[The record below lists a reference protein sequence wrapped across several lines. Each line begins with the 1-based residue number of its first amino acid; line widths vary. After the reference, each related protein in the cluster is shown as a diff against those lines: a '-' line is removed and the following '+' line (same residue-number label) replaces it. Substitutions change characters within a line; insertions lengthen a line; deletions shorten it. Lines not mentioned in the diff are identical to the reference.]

1 MKRLFKTMTAAG
13 VIAGAV
19 AAFAA
24 AQAGE
29 IVIGQLNDR
38 TGPTA
43 AIGQNLGA
51 GINDYIRLVNQKG
64 GVEGHTIRM
73 IEVDNQYKVPPSVE
87 AYQRFKA
94 EGAVLVGLYGTPITQ
109 ALTAD
114 LQKDNIPGTS
124 PGFGTAA
131 SADGASYPFLFPA
144 AASYWS
150 QAGGA
155 VEFARTQLGGS
166 VKGKKIAYLFYDNPA
181 GREGLPVLRRLA
193 ELEGFELGEFPVP
206 PPGVEMSNQVRDIS
220 RRFKADFIISHLFG
234 RAPSVQLKELSRAN
248 FPLNK
253 VVSFVWGASEAD
265 VKAAGGYEAAVGYNG
280 LQFAGVGDDFPIRQ
294 EIKAMYKAD
303 GKEPPAEMD
312 STVFYNRGL
321 LIAALH
327 TEAIRHAV
335 IAKGGSAD
343 ITGVDVRDGFR
354 AIKDF
359 SLGGLVPPLNLA
371 GGDHEG
377 GGWVRVFTVTKDGFA
392 PRTDWFKGYRDI
404 VFEMIKEDAAKKKSN

>member
-1 MKRLFKTMTAAG
+1 MKRLFKTLTAAG

-19 AAFAA
+19 AAFSA

-43 AIGQNLGA
+43 NVGVGM
-51 GINDYIRLVNQKG
+51 GTGYNDYIRLINSKG

-87 AYQRFKA
+87 AYQRFKS

-114 LQKDNIPGTS
+114 LQKDKIPGTS

-155 VEFARTQLGGS
+155 VQFAKDELGGEL
-166 VKGKKIAYLFYDNPA
+166 KGKKIAYLFYDNPA
-181 GREGLPVLRRLA
+181 GREGLPVIRKLA
-193 ELEGFELGEFPVP
+193 EIEGFELQEFPVP
-206 PPGVEMSNQVRDIS
+206 APGVEMSNQVRDIS
-220 RRFKADFIISHLFG
+220 RRFKADFVISHLFG
-234 RAPSVQLKELSRAN
+234 RAPSVQLKEFNRAGYPLS
-248 FPLNK
+248 K
-253 VVSFVWGASEAD
+253 VVSFVWGASESD
-265 VKAAGGYEAAVGYNG
+265 IEAAGGFAENVGYNG
-280 LQFAGVGDDFPIRQ
+280 IQFAGVGDDFPIRQ
-294 EIKAMYKAD
+294 EIRDMYKAA
-303 GKEPPAEMD
+303 GEEPPAEMD
-312 STVFYNRGL
+312 KTVFYNRGIL
-321 LIAALH
+321 TQALH
-327 TEAIRHAV
+327 VEAIRNA
-335 IAKGGSAD
+335 IKANGGKAD
-343 ITGVDVRDGFR
+343 ITGEQVRDGFHQ
-354 AIKDF
+354 IKDF
-359 SLGGLVPPLNLA
+359 SLGGLIPPLNLG

-377 GGWVRVFTVTKDGFA
+377 GGWVRVFTVTKDGYA
-392 PRTDWFKGYRDI
+392 AKTDWFKGYRDV
-404 VFEMIKEDAAKKKSN
+404 VFEMIKEDAAQKKE

>member
-1 MKRLFKTMTAAG
+1 MRSLFKTLTAAS
-13 VIAGAV
+13 VIASAV
-19 AAFAA
+19 AAFSA

-43 AIGQNLGA
+43 AVGTNLGA
-51 GINDYIRLVNQKG
+51 GLNDYIKLVNKKG
-64 GVEGHTIRM
+64 GIGGHSIRM
-73 IEVDNQYKVPPSVE
+73 IEVDIQYKVPPAVE
-87 AYQRFKA
+87 AYQRFKS

-114 LQKDNIPGTS
+114 LEKDKIPGTS

-131 SADGASYPFLFPA
+131 SADGKSYPFLFPA
-144 AASYWS
+144 ASSYWS

-155 VEFARTQLGGS
+155 VQFAKDQLGGAI
-166 VKGKKIAYLFYDNPA
+166 KGKKIAYLFYDNPA
-181 GREGLPVLRRLA
+181 GREGLPVLRKLA
-193 ELEGFELGEFPVP
+193 GMEGFELGEFPVP
-206 PPGVEMSNQVRDIS
+206 APGVEMSNQIRDIS
-220 RRFKADFIISHLFG
+220 RRFKADFVISHLFG
-234 RAPSVQLKELSRAN
+234 RAPSVQLKEMNRAG
-248 FPLNK
+248 FPLDK
-253 VVSFVWGASEAD
+253 VVSFVWGGSEAD
-265 VKAAGGYEAAVGYNG
+265 IGAAGGFAANVGYNG

-294 EIKAMYKAD
+294 EIKAMYKAE
-303 GKEPPAEMD
+303 GKEAPEEMA

-327 TEAIRHAV
+327 MEAIKNAV
-335 IAKGGSAD
+335 AANGGGAD
-343 ITGVDVRDGFR
+343 ITGEGVRDGFR

-392 PRTDWFKGYRDI
+392 PKTDWFKGYRDV
-404 VFEMIKEDAAKKKSN
+404 VFEMIKEDAAKKKGG

>member
-1 MKRLFKTMTAAG
+1 MRSLFKTLTAAG

-19 AAFAA
+19 AAFSA

-43 AIGQNLGA
+43 NVGSNLGA
-51 GINDYIRLVNQKG
+51 GINDYIKLVNSQG

-87 AYQRFKA
+87 AYQRFKS

-131 SADGASYPFLFPA
+131 SADGESYPFLFPA

-155 VEFARTQLGGS
+155 VQFAKDRLGGEL
-166 VKGKKIAYLFYDNPA
+166 KGKKIAYLFYDNPA
-181 GREGLPVLRRLA
+181 GREGLPVIRKLS
-193 ELEGFELGEFPVP
+193 EIEGFTLQEFPVP
-206 PPGVEMSNQVRDIS
+206 APGVEMSNQVRDIA
-220 RRFKADFIISHLFG
+220 RRFRADFVISHLFG
-234 RAPSVQLKELSRAN
+234 RAPSVQLKEFNRAGY
-248 FPLNK
+248 PLEK
-253 VVSFVWGASEAD
+253 VVSFVWGGSEAD
-265 VKAAGGYEAAVGYNG
+265 IEAAGGFAENVGYNG
-280 LQFAGVGDDFPIRQ
+280 LQFAGVGDDFAIRD
-294 EIKAMYKAD
+294 EIRAMYAAE
-303 GKEPPAEMD
+303 GAEPPAEMA

-321 LIAALH
+321 LIGALH
-327 TEAIRHAV
+327 VEAIRNA
-335 IAKGGSAD
+335 IKAKGGSAD
-343 ITGVDVRDGFR
+343 ITGTDVRDGFH

-359 SLGGLVPPLNLA
+359 SLGGLIPPLNLG

-377 GGWVRVFTVTKDGFA
+377 GGWVRIFTVTKDGFA
-392 PRTDWFKGYRDI
+392 PATDWFKGYRDV
-404 VFEMIKEDAAKKKSN
+404 VFEMIKEDAAKKKGG